1 MSKNILFLALN
12 YPDTEYD
19 SNMYTDL
26 MQEFKK
32 HGHQVYVVASSS
44 ETGKTGLFNEGG
56 IHVLR
61 CKTYSYKTQNLINK
75 GIANVLLPYQYLQAI
90 KSKLSSI
97 EFNLVILPTPPITL
111 LSVIKKLK
119 QKKDIPVYLI
129 LRDIF
134 PQNAVD
140 IKLMRKNMPL
150 YFYFRNIE
158 KKLYKEVD
166 KIGCMSLGN
175 IDYIQS
181 NNEIES
187 SKIEL
192 LRNWQTTQFNEEI
205 DKEKLKINLGLE
217 GKFVIFYGG
226 NISKPQKINNAVK
239 LIKEYRNE
247 DELIFYFIGRGTEI
261 KEFSKEIKRNKF
273 KNVIVEESIAR
284 KKYLELLN
292 IADVGLV
299 TLDENF
305 TIPNM
310 PSKTI
315 SYLFA
320 GVPIL
325 ALIDKTT
332 DFGPWIQNEVEAG
345 YWVEATNTKE
355 SKEKLDTLI
364 KSKKLR
370 LKIGAKGKKYAHK
383 FLTPNVAYKT
393 IIKEST

>member
-1 MSKNILFLALN
+1 MR
-12 YPDTEYD
+12 
-19 SNMYTDL
+19 
-26 MQEFKK
+26 QK
-32 HGHQVYVVASSS
+32 HDA
-44 ETGKTGLFNEGG
+44 
-56 IHVLR
+56 
-61 CKTYSYKTQNLINK
+61 
-75 GIANVLLPYQYLQAI
+75 A
-90 KSKLSSI
+90 
-97 EFNLVILPTPPITL
+97 
-111 LSVIKKLK
+111 
-119 QKKDIPVYLI
+119 VYLI

-140 IKLMRKNMPL
+140 IKLMRKNTPL
-150 YFYFRNIE
+150 YFCFRNIE

-166 KIGCMSLGN
+166 KIGCMSVGN
-175 IDYIQS
+175 INYIQS
-181 NNEIES
+181 NNDIES
-187 SKIEL
+187 NKTEL
-192 LRNWQTTQFNEEI
+192 LRNWQTTQFKKEV

-226 NISKPQKINNAVK
+226 NISKKINNAVE
-239 LIKEYRNE
+239 LIKKYKNE
-247 DELIFYFIGRGTEI
+247 DKLIFYFIGRGTEI
-261 KEFSKEIKRNKF
+261 KEFSKEIKKNKF

-332 DFGPWIQNEVEAG
+332 DFGPWIQDEIEAG
-345 YWVEATNTKE
+345 YWVEATKTKE
-355 SKEKLDTLI
+355 AKEKLDTLI
-364 KSKKLR
+364 KSPTLR
-370 LKIGAKGKKYAHK
+370 LKMGEKGKKYAHK